1 MHERRTDTVTATV
14 WEEPRHLRV
23 RAVRAL
29 HAILLAK
36 KPPLKYQLLNPNVNR
51 PGLRTLLITDFTE
64 LVRMNVGIYENQ
76 IFSKG
81 PLGGFYTGKQ
91 LHMTLKDPN

>member
-1 MHERRTDTVTATV
+1 MQN
-14 WEEPRHLRV
+14 
-23 RAVRAL
+23 
-29 HAILLAK
+29 AK
-36 KPPLKYQLLNPNVNR
+36 KNPSVRFFSSAAFRRQTKCSGTEN
-51 PGLRTLLITDFTE
+51 PSLITDFTE

-91 LHMTLKDPN
+91 LHMTLKDLNGASGDHHGHS